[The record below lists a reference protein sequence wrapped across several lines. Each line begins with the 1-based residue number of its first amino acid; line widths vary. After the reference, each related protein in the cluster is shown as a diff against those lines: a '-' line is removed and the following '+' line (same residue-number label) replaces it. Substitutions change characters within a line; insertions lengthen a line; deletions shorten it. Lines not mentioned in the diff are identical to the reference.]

1 MRLRLLL
8 SFGIIILVALGSVL
22 VAASVTAEQE
32 VQVFLGRGALAGV
45 ETLVTDLEEYYQT
58 EESWDGVLEVFVS
71 KEANAA
77 LTSSEGLEQG
87 QDAGAGQDVGEGQG
101 AGSGQDAGAGHG
113 VGEGQGTGEGQS
125 AGEGSGGEESSGM
138 GPGHG
143 STQSGGDEAVTE
155 SATELVPEVTPGVV
169 NEGEPAAESA
179 TDPKKESLPHGST
192 ASEIGLGYLGRP
204 GHRLTDADGVIVYS
218 PEESE
223 LGLSLSEVELEE
235 AITIDKGGTT
245 VGYLLPEGG
254 NPQLPTNFEAQL
266 VERIQ
271 HAATVGALI
280 SGGIAIILAL
290 ILAQM
295 VLKPVKVLTQAADR
309 LSDGDLSQRVR
320 IKGKN
325 ELSNL
330 GDTFNQMAASLQDAA
345 EQRRAMTADIAHE
358 LRIPLAVQQANLEAL
373 QDGVYPLT
381 QANIKPII
389 EQNHL
394 LARLVGDLRT
404 LALADSGELSLNRRP
419 VDLRVL
425 CLAIIARFEAAFV
438 SSGIKVLQ
446 DVEVGLGMVNVDPER
461 IEQILHNLLQNAQRY
476 TAKNASIFI
485 NLYRDGQ
492 MAVLS
497 VRDTGPGIPEEAL
510 GLIFKRFYRVD
521 KGRERTNGGTG
532 LGLAI
537 ARQLAEAH
545 GGSLGAANHPEGGAV
560 FTLRLPLDG

>member
-32 VQVFLGRGALAGV
+32 VQGFLGRGALAGV
-45 ETLVTDLEEYYQT
+45 ETLVTDLEEYYQA

-71 KEANAA
+71 KE
-77 LTSSEGLEQG
+77 
-87 QDAGAGQDVGEGQG
+87 GAGEGQG
-101 AGSGQDAGAGHG
+101 AGSEQDAGAG
-113 VGEGQGTGEGQS
+113 QGTGAGQS
-125 AGEGSGGEESSGM
+125 AGEGSGGEESGGM
-138 GPGHG
+138 GPEHG
-143 STQSGGDEAVTE
+143 ATQSGGDKAVTE
-155 SATELVPEVTPGVV
+155 SATELVPEVTLEVTPEVV
-169 NEGEPAAESA
+169 NEGEPVAESVA
-179 TDPKKESLPHGST
+179 EPQEGSLPHGNT
-192 ASEIGLGYLGRP
+192 ASEIGLGSLGRP
-204 GHRLTDADGVIVYS
+204 GHRLTDANGVIVYS

-271 HAATVGALI
+271 HAATVAALI

-330 GDTFNQMAASLQDAA
+330 GDTFNQMAASLQDAE

-358 LRIPLAVQQANLEAL
+358 LRTPLAVQQANLEAL

-394 LARLVGDLRT
+394 LARLVNDLRT

-419 VDLRVL
+419 VDLRIL
-425 CLAIIARFEAAFV
+425 CLAVIARFDAAFATK
-438 SSGIKVLQ
+438 GIKVLQ
-446 DVEVGLGMVNVDPER
+446 DYEKGLEMVNVDPER

-476 TAKNASIFI
+476 TARTASIFI
-485 NLYRDGQ
+485 NLFRDGQ

-497 VRDTGPGIPEEAL
+497 VRDMGSGIPEEAL
-510 GLIFKRFYRVD
+510 GMIFKRFYRVE
-521 KGRERTNGGTG
+521 KGRERDKGGTG
-532 LGLAI
+532 LGLSI
-537 ARQLAEAH
+537 ARKLAEAH
-545 GGSLGAANHPEGGAV
+545 GGSLDAANHPEGGAV
-560 FTLRLPLDG
+560 FTLRLPLDV

>member
-22 VAASVTAEQE
+22 VAARVTAEQE

-45 ETLVTDLEEYYQT
+45 ETLVTDLEDYYQA
-58 EESWDGVLEVFVS
+58 EESWDGVLEVFAS
-71 KEANAA
+71 KE
-77 LTSSEGLEQG
+77 
-87 QDAGAGQDVGEGQG
+87 GAGEGQST
-101 AGSGQDAGAGHG
+101 GSGQDAGAGQS
-113 VGEGQGTGEGQS
+113 VGEGQG
-125 AGEGSGGEESSGM
+125 AGEGSGGM

-143 STQSGGDEAVTE
+143 ATQSGVDEVVTE
-155 SATELVPEVTPGVV
+155 
-169 NEGEPAAESA
+169 GEHLAESVAEPQEESLPQGNPAAES
-179 TDPKKESLPHGST
+179 
-192 ASEIGLGYLGRP
+192 GLGSLGRP
-204 GHRLTDADGVIVYS
+204 GHRLTDANGVIVYS
-218 PEESE
+218 PEEGD
-223 LGLSLSEVELEE
+223 LGLFISEVELEE
-235 AITIDKGGTT
+235 AIPIDNGSIT

-254 NPQLPTNFEAQL
+254 TPQLPTNFEAQL

-271 HAATVGALI
+271 SAATVAALV

-295 VLKPVKVLTQAADR
+295 VLRPVKVLTRAADR
-309 LSDGDLSQRVR
+309 LSDGDLSQRVH

-330 GDTFNQMAASLQDAA
+330 GDTFNQMATSLQEAE
-345 EQRRAMTADIAHE
+345 EQRRALTADIAHE
-358 LRIPLAVQQANLEAL
+358 LRTPLAVQQANLEAL

-394 LARLVGDLRT
+394 LARLVNDLRT

-419 VDLRVL
+419 VDMRLL
-425 CLAIIARFEAAFV
+425 CLAVIARFEAAFA

-446 DVEVGLGMVNVDPER
+446 DIEAGLGTVNVDPER

-476 TAKNASIFI
+476 TARNASIFI
-485 NLYRDGQ
+485 NLFRDGQ
-492 MAVLS
+492 NAVLS
-497 VRDTGPGIPEEAL
+497 VRDTGTGIPEEEL
-510 GLIFKRFYRVD
+510 EKIFKRFYRVD
-521 KGRERTNGGTG
+521 KGRERAKGGTG

-545 GGSLGAANHPEGGAV
+545 GGSLSAANHPEGGAV
-560 FTLRLPLDG
+560 FTLRLPLGG